1 MVYLLIMKSEG
12 LHSYAYQVFCFA
24 QDIGIQIGS
33 MYACRLLYW
42 LLSRRKH
49 GFVKKSRNAL
59 RLNALSFPTAVTV
72 CSIV

>member
-1 MVYLLIMKSEG
+1 
-12 LHSYAYQVFCFA
+12 
-24 QDIGIQIGS
+24 

-59 RLNALSFPTAVTV
+59 RLNAVSFPTAVTV